1 MQYALTI
8 LTYLFD
14 MFILTTF
21 LMNTLHHFKKRY
33 APLYLCVLVGCECCL
48 YGCEVLNSHFPTI
61 QSEIT
66 ATLISLGTT
75 FILCLFFTSSLKA
88 KLYVVLLFQILASL
102 GEAIFTFLFTKLNPD
117 FYAENDTA
125 FLYSVM
131 NIIYVCLPLQ
141 HLFLIDNILF
151 YELLIF
157 CLVLLNI
164 INYILIQKEYASTTL
179 KYTNA
184 QMEDQIRFQKEK
196 YEQLSESYR
205 QSRRII
211 HDLKKQY
218 FCINEYVDNKEYDKL
233 KTFTSEAVRDIEST
247 YSKYNTGNL
256 VIDSFLTNYD
266 TLAAKNHIQF
276 VAKLGVTYNRIPVN
290 DYDLCVILG
299 NMLDN
304 CLKACIAN
312 PSSENFIHIA
322 IATTEND
329 KFTIHCENTTAE
341 GTSLEHIHA
350 SRQNSLYHGYGLTN
364 IRNTAEKYH
373 GFFTYSVETLFYMD
387 LMIPIIEKS
396 KRIML

>member
-1 MQYALTI
+1 MKISLVTWLGNGNYGTALQSYALYQKLKLLGYDISFLPYFDRHFRLKSI
-8 LTYLFD
+8 LKG
-14 MFILTTF
+14 ILAVVGI
-21 LMNTLHHFKKRY
+21 LQRRDKKKFEKTK
-33 APLYLCVLVGCECCL
+33 A
-48 YGCEVLNSHFPTI
+48 
-61 QSEIT
+61 
-66 ATLISLGTT
+66 
-75 FILCLFFTSSLKA
+75 LK
-88 KLYVVLLFQILASL
+88 KLYA
-102 GEAIFTFLFTKLNPD
+102 
-117 FYAENDTA
+117 
-125 FLYSVM
+125 
-131 NIIYVCLPLQ
+131 
-141 HLFLIDNILF
+141 
-151 YELLIF
+151 
-157 CLVLLNI
+157 
-164 INYILIQKEYASTTL
+164 
-179 KYTNA
+179 
-184 QMEDQIRFQKEK
+184 FQKEK

-396 KRIML
+396 KRIMH

>member
-1 MQYALTI
+1 
-8 LTYLFD
+8 
-14 MFILTTF
+14 
-21 LMNTLHHFKKRY
+21 MNIGSKV
-33 APLYLCVLVGCECCL
+33 VL
-48 YGCEVLNSHFPTI
+48 
-61 QSEIT
+61 
-66 ATLISLGTT
+66 
-75 FILCLFFTSSLKA
+75 FILCLLMS
-88 KLYVVLLFQILASL
+88 LLFRKQTPAHSLEYKFLILSTP
-102 GEAIFTFLFTKLNPD
+102 II
-117 FYAENDTA
+117 
-125 FLYSVM
+125 SI
-131 NIIYVCLPLQ
+131 IIYVCLPLQ

-266 TLAAKNHIQF
+266 TLAAKIIFNLLLS
-276 VAKLGVTYNRIPVN
+276 LG
-290 DYDLCVILG
+290 
-299 NMLDN
+299 
-304 CLKACIAN
+304 
-312 PSSENFIHIA
+312 
-322 IATTEND
+322 
-329 KFTIHCENTTAE
+329 
-341 GTSLEHIHA
+341 
-350 SRQNSLYHGYGLTN
+350 
-364 IRNTAEKYH
+364 
-373 GFFTYSVETLFYMD
+373 
-387 LMIPIIEKS
+387 
-396 KRIML
+396 

>member
-1 MQYALTI
+1 M
-8 LTYLFD
+8 
-14 MFILTTF
+14 
-21 LMNTLHHFKKRY
+21 
-33 APLYLCVLVGCECCL
+33 
-48 YGCEVLNSHFPTI
+48 
-61 QSEIT
+61 
-66 ATLISLGTT
+66 
-75 FILCLFFTSSLKA
+75 
-88 KLYVVLLFQILASL
+88 
-102 GEAIFTFLFTKLNPD
+102 
-117 FYAENDTA
+117 
-125 FLYSVM
+125 
-131 NIIYVCLPLQ
+131 
-141 HLFLIDNILF
+141 
-151 YELLIF
+151 
-157 CLVLLNI
+157 LLNI

-266 TLAAKNHIQF
+266 TLAAKIIFN
-276 VAKLGVTYNRIPVN
+276 LLLSRVTYNRIPVN

-350 SRQNSLYHGYGLTN
+350 NRQNSLYHGYGLTN

>member
-1 MQYALTI
+1 M
-8 LTYLFD
+8 
-14 MFILTTF
+14 
-21 LMNTLHHFKKRY
+21 
-33 APLYLCVLVGCECCL
+33 
-48 YGCEVLNSHFPTI
+48 

-88 KLYVVLLFQILASL
+88 KLYMTLLFQTLAAL
-102 GEAIFTFLFTKLNPD
+102 GEAIFTFLFTKLTPD
-117 FYAENDTA
+117 FYAESDTT
-125 FLYSVM
+125 FMYSVM
-131 NIIYVCLPLQ
+131 NIGSKSSLFLLCLLSSILLRKKSTTVSTEYKLLVLSTPIISIIIYVCLPIQ
-141 HLFLIDNILF
+141 QIFEIDTVFF
-151 YELLIF
+151 YKLLIC
-157 CLVLLNI
+157 CLALLNI
-164 INYILIQKEYASTTL
+164 INYILIQKEYASTAL

-184 QMEDQIRFQKEK
+184 QMEEQICFQKEK

-218 FCINEYVDNKEYDKL
+218 FCINEYVDNAEYDKL
-233 KTFTSEAVRDIEST
+233 KAFTKEAVRDIEST

-341 GTSLEHIHA
+341 GTSLAHIHA
-350 SRQNSLYHGYGLTN
+350 NRQNSLYHGYGLTN

>member
-1 MQYALTI
+1 
-8 LTYLFD
+8 
-14 MFILTTF
+14 
-21 LMNTLHHFKKRY
+21 
-33 APLYLCVLVGCECCL
+33 
-48 YGCEVLNSHFPTI
+48 
-61 QSEIT
+61 
-66 ATLISLGTT
+66 
-75 FILCLFFTSSLKA
+75 
-88 KLYVVLLFQILASL
+88 
-102 GEAIFTFLFTKLNPD
+102 
-117 FYAENDTA
+117 
-125 FLYSVM
+125 
-131 NIIYVCLPLQ
+131 
-141 HLFLIDNILF
+141 
-151 YELLIF
+151 
-157 CLVLLNI
+157 
-164 INYILIQKEYASTTL
+164 
-179 KYTNA
+179 
-184 QMEDQIRFQKEK
+184 MEDQIRFQKEK

-341 GTSLEHIHA
+341 EHPWSTYMPAGKIPSITDMVSQYTEY
-350 SRQNSLYHGYGLTN
+350 SRKISWFLHLQCWNPLLYGLDDSDYRKKQTHYAL
-364 IRNTAEKYH
+364 IQ
-373 GFFTYSVETLFYMD
+373 L
-387 LMIPIIEKS
+387 IECL
-396 KRIML
+396 RIGRQEFLHEVLYFRVALW